1 MTEKLTIKDL
11 NCGNCGN
18 QSTSQ
23 CPMKWEAFNGN
34 SDKLSGFN
42 SGNHSCGCLYHPLA
56 LQVLAA
62 PVIEELEREI
72 KDQRELQS
80 HHRGSHSEVHR
91 KMGDALEY
99 AIQLLKGDVNIDPEI
114 YICYNC
120 DMFGCP
126 IFMKDPKV
134 TGCKY
139 GPDIMRQIKASK
151 KSKSRDFEEIC
162 KELGI

>member
-1 MTEKLTIKDL
+1 MCSLHYQIPAFRGEEAMTEKLTIKDL

-62 PVIEELEREI
+62 PVIEELEERITLLENARGHNMNLSGGNLSITLYRE
-72 KDQRELQS
+72 
-80 HHRGSHSEVHR
+80 V
-91 KMGDALEY
+91 
-99 AIQLLKGDVNIDPEI
+99 IQLLKEGV
-114 YICYNC
+114 
-120 DMFGCP
+120 
-126 IFMKDPKV
+126 MKP
-134 TGCKY
+134 
-139 GPDIMRQIKASK
+139 
-151 KSKSRDFEEIC
+151 
-162 KELGI
+162 